1 MVEKY
6 YKEIIVFTLQI
17 FMFYIFPLFSG
28 VESAMGMIVLILL
41 ATLIFG
47 IVMGYIDSKIKWFY
61 PVIVSLLFIPS
72 IFIYYNSS
80 AFIHCIW
87 YLIDSFIGVLTGYLS
102 MKFIN

>member
-28 VESAMGMIVLILL
+28 VESAIGMVVLILL

>member
-6 YKEIIVFTLQI
+6 YKEIIVFALQI

-28 VESAMGMIVLILL
+28 VESAIGMVVLILL

-87 YLIDSFIGVLTGYLS
+87 YLIDSFIGVLIGYLS
-102 MKFIN
+102 MKFIK

>member
-28 VESAMGMIVLILL
+28 VESAIGMVVLILL

-72 IFIYYNSS
+72 IFIYYNSP

-87 YLIDSFIGVLTGYLS
+87 YLVNSFIGVLIGYLS

>member
-1 MVEKY
+1 MIEKY
-6 YKEIIVFTLQI
+6 YKEIIVFALQI
-17 FMFYIFPLFSG
+17 FMFYIVPLFSG
-28 VESAMGMIVLILL
+28 VESAIGMVVWILL

-61 PVIVSLLFIPS
+61 PVIVGLLFIPS

-87 YLIDSFIGVLTGYLS
+87 YLIDSFVGVLIGYLS
-102 MKFIN
+102 MRFIN

>member
-28 VESAMGMIVLILL
+28 VEAAIGIVVLILL

-87 YLIDSFIGVLTGYLS
+87 YLIDSFVGVLIGYLS
-102 MKFIN
+102 MRFIN

>member
-28 VESAMGMIVLILL
+28 VESAIGMVVLILL

-87 YLIDSFIGVLTGYLS
+87 YLIDSFIGILIGCLS

>member
-28 VESAMGMIVLILL
+28 VESAIGMVVLILL

-87 YLIDSFIGVLTGYLS
+87 YLVNSFIGVLIGYLS
-102 MKFIN
+102 MEFIN

>member
-28 VESAMGMIVLILL
+28 VESAMGMVVLILL

-87 YLIDSFIGVLTGYLS
+87 YLIDSFIGVLIGYLS

>member
-28 VESAMGMIVLILL
+28 VESAIGMVVLILL

-87 YLIDSFIGVLTGYLS
+87 YLIDSFIGVLIGYLS

>member
-28 VESAMGMIVLILL
+28 VESAIGMVVLILL

-87 YLIDSFIGVLTGYLS
+87 YLVNSFIGVLIGYLS

>member
-1 MVEKY
+1 MIEKY
-6 YKEIIVFTLQI
+6 YKEIIVFVLQI

-28 VESAMGMIVLILL
+28 VESAIGMVVLILL

-47 IVMGYIDSKIKWFY
+47 IVMGYIDSKIKWIY
-61 PVIVSLLFIPS
+61 PVIVGLLFIPS

-87 YLIDSFIGVLTGYLS
+87 YLIDSFIGVLIGYLS
-102 MKFIN
+102 MKFIK

>member
-1 MVEKY
+1 MIEKY

-28 VESAMGMIVLILL
+28 VESAIGMVVLILL

-61 PVIVSLLFIPS
+61 PIIVSLLFIPS

-87 YLIDSFIGVLTGYLS
+87 YLIDSFIGVLIGYLS

>member
-28 VESAMGMIVLILL
+28 VESAIGMVVLILL

-61 PVIVSLLFIPS
+61 PVIVGLLFIPS

-87 YLIDSFIGVLTGYLS
+87 YLVNSFIGVLIGYLS
-102 MKFIN
+102 MEFIN

>member
-87 YLIDSFIGVLTGYLS
+87 YLIDSFIGVLIGYLS

>member
-1 MVEKY
+1 MIEKY

-28 VESAMGMIVLILL
+28 VEFAIGMVVLILL

-61 PVIVSLLFIPS
+61 PIIVSLLFIPS

-87 YLIDSFIGVLTGYLS
+87 YLIDSFIGVLIGYLS